1 MNFILF
7 NDRLNKIK
15 IKRFMQF
22 QKNGYNK
29 QIVLIKADPDN
40 TELIHANFKASFLL

>member
-7 NDRLNKIK
+7 KDRLNKIK

-22 QKNGYNK
+22 KKSGNK
-29 QIVLIKADPDN
+29 PIELIKANADN
-40 TELIHANFKASFLL
+40 TELIHANFKALFLL